1 MSSGSTF
8 FINGGGTILSIAANT
23 AVTWTNDSGVDHDV
37 TFDDPS
43 TALAVGAGASG
54 NIPVH
59 ASGSHQ
65 RQFAVSGSTHPFHCT
80 IHGSIMHG
88 TVTVM

>member
-1 MSSGSTF
+1 MSSGSSF

-23 AVTWTNDSGVDHDV
+23 AVTWKNDSGVDHDV
-37 TFDDPS
+37 TFDDPT
-43 TALAVGAGASG
+43 TALAVGTGASG
-54 NIPVH
+54 NIP
-59 ASGSHQ
+59 APATGPSS